1 CNTWTAAAL
10 RSAGLRTGIWNPLP
24 QALRLSVAVYN

>member
-1 CNTWTAAAL
+1 AL

-24 QALRLSVAVYN
+24 QALLLSVAVYN